1 LSVSKT
7 ESCRVLDRIAVAGLA
22 QSAAAIL
29 SQREKAARQTVRQRR
44 EPSSN
49 RESTTDNNF
58 RRPSKSYVHTAIE
71 AAAIRGTS

>member
-1 LSVSKT
+1 MRKANVRQT
-7 ESCRVLDRIAVAGLA
+7 RAAEAAGVA
-22 QSAAAIL
+22 QPAAAIM
-29 SQREKAARQTVRQRR
+29 SQRELAGRRTVRQRR